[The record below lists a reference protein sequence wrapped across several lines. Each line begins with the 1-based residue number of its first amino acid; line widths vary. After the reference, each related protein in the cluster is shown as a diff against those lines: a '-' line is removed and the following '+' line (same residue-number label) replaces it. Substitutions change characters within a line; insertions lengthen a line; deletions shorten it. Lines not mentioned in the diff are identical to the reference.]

1 MSGPLDEEQG
11 LRWTAFAA
19 LVVVAVLA
27 FAAGWMLP
35 VNAPSGPRDASSPP
49 RHEQPHR
56 AS

>member
-1 MSGPLDEEQG
+1 MSGLSDNDQG

-19 LVVVAVLA
+19 LVVVAAVA

-35 VNAPSGPRDASSPP
+35 VNPSNGPRDASTPAHHDQQ
-49 RHEQPHR
+49 RR

>member
-1 MSGPLDEEQG
+1 MSVPSDYDKG

-35 VNAPSGPRDASSPP
+35 VQAPDGARDASSPG
-49 RHEQPHR
+49 RHQQSR

>member
-1 MSGPLDEEQG
+1 MSVPSDEHKG

-19 LVVVAVLA
+19 LVVVAAMA

-35 VNAPSGPRDASSPP
+35 VHAPDGPRDASSPA
-49 RHEQPHR
+49 RHQQPR